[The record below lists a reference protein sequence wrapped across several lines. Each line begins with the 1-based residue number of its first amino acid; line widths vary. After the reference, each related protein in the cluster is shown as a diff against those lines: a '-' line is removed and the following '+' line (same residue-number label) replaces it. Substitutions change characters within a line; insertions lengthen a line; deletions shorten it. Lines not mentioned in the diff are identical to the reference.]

1 MSVDAKLDQMRTKIH
16 VFFSLFILLYLG
28 RICVGISE
36 VFIVR
41 RDGDQA
47 TEGLENLEYFN
58 ISTECVFNLFI
69 LYYIVTIN
77 ERKSAIDRRA
87 TMVTDPAESSFL
99 NSDQVY
105 PQNEQPQA
113 INSSTLLSPSRNI
126 SFLIRDSTSSDA

>member
-1 MSVDAKLDQMRTKIH
+1 MRTKIH
-16 VFFSLFILLYLG
+16 AFFCLFILLYLG

-36 VFIVR
+36 IFIVR
-41 RDGDQA
+41 RDQA
-47 TEGLENLEYFN
+47 TEGLESLEYFN

-99 NSDQVY
+99 NSDQVH
-105 PQNEQPQA
+105 PQNYQPQA
-113 INSSTLLSPSRNI
+113 INSSTLLSPSQNP
-126 SFLIRDSTSSDA
+126 SFLI

>member
-16 VFFSLFILLYLG
+16 AFFSLFILLYLG

-36 VFIVR
+36 IFIVR
-41 RDGDQA
+41 RDQA
-47 TEGLENLEYFN
+47 TEGLESLEYFN

-99 NSDQVY
+99 NSDQVH
-105 PQNEQPQA
+105 PQNYQPQA
-113 INSSTLLSPSRNI
+113 INSSTLLSPSQNL
-126 SFLIRDSTSSDA
+126 SFLIRDASSSDS